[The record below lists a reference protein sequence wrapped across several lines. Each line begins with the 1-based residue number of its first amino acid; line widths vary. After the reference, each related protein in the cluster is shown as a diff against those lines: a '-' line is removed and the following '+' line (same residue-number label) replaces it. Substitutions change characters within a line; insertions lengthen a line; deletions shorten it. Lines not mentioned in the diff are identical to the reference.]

1 MGLFNFVKNAGEKI
15 ASAVGL
21 DNEAEAEKAAT
32 DIQAEVN
39 KHDLGV
45 ENLDVC
51 VVGDKVVLNGE
62 APSGEALEKAILAAG
77 NINGVAQVETNIVV
91 AQAAPEPTFYEV
103 KSGDNLSKIAKEFYG
118 DASKYPVIFEANKP
132 MLSHPDKIYPG
143 QTLRIPEEERAA
155 A

>member
-15 ASAVGL
+15 AGAVGFG
-21 DNEAEAEKAAT
+21 DEAKAEEAAA
-32 DIQAEVN
+32 DIKTEVT
-39 KHDLGV
+39 KHGLGV

-51 VVGDKVVLNGE
+51 VVGDKVILNGE

-77 NINGVAQVETNIVV
+77 NINGVAQVETNIKV
-91 AQAAPEPTFYEV
+91 AQAAPEPQFYEV

-118 DASKYPVIFEANKP
+118 DANRYPEIFEANKP

-143 QTLRIPEEERAA
+143 QNLRIPREDKMVA
-155 A
+155 